1 MYSLDRIPRGLR
13 LTFGFFYRNA
23 MILCRLLDCR
33 HAQGFTSSAPYSAL
47 SYDLQK
53 LLVKVIQHSDA
64 AFFSSESQSS
74 AINCAALSRF
84 LVSFCAIVVVPRCFP
99 AVLSGS
105 GIRAWID
112 ISF

>member
-64 AFFSSESQSS
+64 AFFSCKCMLKSPVRESRRDLLHPSYES
-74 AINCAALSRF
+74 GTSLPSRQR
-84 LVSFCAIVVVPRCFP
+84 PP
-99 AVLSGS
+99 ADS
-105 GIRAWID
+105 D
-112 ISF
+112 ITGYLFV